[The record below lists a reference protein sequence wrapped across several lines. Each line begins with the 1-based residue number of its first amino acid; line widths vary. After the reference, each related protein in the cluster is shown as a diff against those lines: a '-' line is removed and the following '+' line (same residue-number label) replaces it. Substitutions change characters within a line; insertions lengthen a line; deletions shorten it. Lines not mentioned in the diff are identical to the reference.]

1 MGLRFSQDG
10 PEFPGSLVDQILAG
24 EVVFICG
31 AGVSLPQLPTFEGL
45 VAGAYAELGM
55 QPDAAEQISIDA
67 QRYEEALGALARR
80 HAHPKRIY
88 EAVAKI
94 LAVPD
99 RPDLGHHLTLLRLSR
114 NLDNRIA
121 LITTNFDTLFECAVE
136 EAEGAGRAAP
146 LSFAGQ
152 SLPAPGSENF
162 AGVIHLHGRLADP
175 DLRLESTNLVLTSAE
190 YGDAYMRSG
199 WAARFLFDLAR
210 CRTLVLVGY
219 SAGDAPVRYFLN
231 VLEADR
237 TRFTDLRPVYAF
249 DAVGDDDARAGH
261 AWKALA
267 VHPLAYRRRQTPQ
280 GDEDHSALWLDL
292 ATLAEL
298 IERPKANRRRQ
309 TAEILA
315 RRFAEASPSELGALT
330 WLLQGRRDLWDVV
343 LESVRDPAWFHHL
356 IARELWSKEDA
367 VRVLTIWCSRA
378 WTDRERLHAAID
390 WRRRYGVEFGK
401 ELEDCLNRQPD
412 APPVWTRAWRL
423 LARDRS
429 GRFTEISDT
438 AHAIRGLIRRGNFL
452 DLDLRRAVR
461 LLTPQLVVEKP
472 WGGEGEDAVAEPTS
486 VNDLILRRLKVADRG
501 SLPELVA
508 ALVSLT
514 DRCERLIEIAADELK
529 STLEL
534 ARDALLVREGWDTTD
549 YDVPSIEDH
558 PQNRHRDGALYLA
571 RLLADL
577 LPTLGRQDRSAA
589 RYWAERWRDLPSRL
603 GRRLWLHALRTADLF
618 SPDEVAD
625 AVMALSKDDFWTI
638 RRELVLLMAEKS
650 SEASPL
656 LVERIVE
663 RITSEAATLYTE
675 KGGPEP
681 DQTDWRPS
689 ARDSAAWLRLSALV
703 RAGVLTPAGRRA
715 LDELKE
721 RHRYL
726 DRDFEE
732 QDLFRIW
739 SGEVRWVAGDPAP
752 IRAASP
758 ENRLQ
763 VARELATSTDPDA
776 QEGWRAYCRSD
787 PAGALASFG
796 DVAPE
801 IEDAPLWENLFTAL
815 SAPVDDQDHAKK
827 ARLAEL
833 IGRVFALFEQA
844 SEAVLLRLVRPMADL
859 LRTARVVGAR
869 LGPGWWDRIWAAAE
883 AEEGDED
890 WDDADAFLSRVINSG
905 AGRLAEELLISIDE
919 QRKAGRR
926 VGAGDEERLRTLL
939 RSERGGGRLA
949 RGSCAQNAGFV
960 WSVSPLDA
968 ERYFVPWLLLD
979 DRYGAALRAVMV
991 EYGDLGPGATATF
1004 KMAVLKG
1011 VEECRVDAGV
1021 AAHVASKVL
1030 MPVLSTFMTQEGADW
1045 NLTPQEARQALR
1057 AAGDNVREG
1066 AAECLRTW
1074 VRGLDCGP
1082 AEAWRTGVSPL
1093 FRAIWPPEREYLSS
1107 RLTSD
1112 LAATCVAAGE
1122 AFPEA
1127 LETIKPYL
1135 RPFDGDWVNIHFI
1148 QSSEVPERFP
1158 KETLE
1163 LLWTICGPAS
1173 RGQMTDL
1180 GEVLDRVIRADVRLE
1195 VDRRLQ
1201 WLEQR
1206 AVRYR

>member
-1 MGLRFSQDG
+1 MGLRFSADG
-10 PEFPGSLVDQILAG
+10 PEFPGDLVNQILAG
-24 EVVFICG
+24 KVVFVCG
-31 AGVSLPQLPTFEGL
+31 AGVSLPQLPTFKGL
-45 VAGAYAELGM
+45 VTGVYAELGM
-55 QPDAAEQISIDA
+55 QPDAAEQGSIDA

-88 EAVAKI
+88 EAVATI
-94 LAVPD
+94 LAP
-99 RPDLGHHLTLLRLSR
+99 PHPADLAHHLTLLRLSR

-121 LITTNFDTLFECAVE
+121 LITTNFDTLFERAVE
-136 EAEGAGRAAP
+136 EAGAGRAAP

-175 DLRLESTNLVLTSAE
+175 DLRLDSTDLVLTSAE

-237 TRFTDLRPVYAF
+237 TRFTDLRPVYAL
-249 DAVGDDDARAGH
+249 DAVGEGDGRAGH

-267 VHPLAYRRRQTPQ
+267 VHPLAYRRQQTPQ
-280 GDEDHSALWLDL
+280 GDEDHSVLWLDL
-292 ATLAEL
+292 AALAEL
-298 IERPKANRRRQ
+298 IERPKVNRRRQ

-315 RRFAEASPSELGALT
+315 RPFAEASPSELDAAT

-343 LESVRDPAWFHHL
+343 LESVREPAWFDHL

-367 VRVLTIWCSRA
+367 VRVLTSWCSRA
-378 WTDRERLHAAID
+378 WTDRERLYAAID

-401 ELEDCLNRQPD
+401 ALEDCLSRQPD
-412 APPVWTRAWRL
+412 APPVWIRVWRL

-429 GRFTEISDT
+429 SQYTGISDT
-438 AHAIRGLIRRGNFL
+438 AHAIRALIRRGNFL
-452 DLDLRRAVR
+452 DQDLRRAVR

-472 WGGEGEDAVAEPTS
+472 WRGEGEDAAAEPTS
-486 VNDLILRRLKVADRG
+486 VSDLVRRRLEVVDRG

-508 ALVSLT
+508 ALTGLA
-514 DRCERLIEIAADELK
+514 DRCERLIEIATDELK

-534 ARDALLVREGWDTTD
+534 ARDASLVREGWDATD

-558 PQNRHRDGALYLA
+558 QQNRHRDGALYLA

-577 LPTLGRQDRSAA
+577 LPKLGQQDRSAA
-589 RYWAERWRDLPSRL
+589 RYWAERWRDLPNRL
-603 GRRLWLHALRTADLF
+603 GQRLWLHALRTADLF

-625 AVMALSKDDFWTI
+625 AVMAMSKDDFWAI
-638 RRELVLLMAEKS
+638 RRELVLLMAEKL

-663 RITSEAATLYTE
+663 RIASEAATLYTE

-689 ARDSAAWLRLSALV
+689 ARDSAAWLRLSALN
-703 RAGVLTPAGRRA
+703 RAGVLTPPGRRA
-715 LDELKE
+715 LEELKE

-763 VARELATSTDPDA
+763 VARELTASTDPDA
-776 QEGWRAYCRSD
+776 QEGWGAYCRSD

-796 DVAPE
+796 EAAPQ
-801 IEDAPLWENLFTAL
+801 IGDAPLWENLLAAL
-815 SAPVDDQDHAKK
+815 SAPADNQDDAKK
-827 ARLAEL
+827 ARLADLTE
-833 IGRVFALFEQA
+833 RVFALFERA
-844 SEAVLLRLVRPMADL
+844 SEAVLQRLVGPIADL
-859 LRTARVVGAR
+859 LRTARVLGVR
-869 LGPGWWDRIWAAAE
+869 LGPGWWDRLWKAAD
-883 AEEGDED
+883 AEEESED
-890 WDDADAFLSRVINSG
+890 WDDADAFFSRVINSG
-905 AGRLAEELLISIDE
+905 AGRLAEELLIAIDE
-919 QRKAGRR
+919 QRKAGQQ
-926 VGAGDEERLRTLL
+926 VSPEDEVRLRTLL
-939 RSERGGGRLA
+939 RSESGAGRLA
-949 RGSCAQNAGFV
+949 RGSCAQNSGFV
-960 WSVSPLDA
+960 WSISPRDA
-968 ERYFVPWLLLD
+968 ERYFLPWLLLD
-979 DRYGAALRAVMV
+979 DRYGAALRAVML
-991 EYGDLGPGATATF
+991 EYSEHGAGATAAF
-1004 KMAVLKG
+1004 KYAVLKG
-1011 VEECRVDAGV
+1011 AEESGAEAP
-1021 AAHVASKVL
+1021 AAEHVASRVL
-1030 MPVLSTFMTQEGADW
+1030 MPVLSSFLTQGRVDW
-1045 NLTPQEARQALR
+1045 GLSAEEARKTLQT
-1057 AAGDNVREG
+1057 AGNSIREG
-1066 AAECLRTW
+1066 AAECMRAW
-1074 VRGLDCGP
+1074 VRGLECGP
-1082 AEAWRTGVSPL
+1082 AAAWRTGVGPL
-1093 FRAIWPPEREYLSS
+1093 FKAVWPPEREYLNS
-1107 RLTSD
+1107 RLTED
-1112 LAATCVAAGE
+1112 LAATCVSAGN

-1135 RPFDGDWVNIHFI
+1135 RPFDADWASLHFI
-1148 QSSEVPERFP
+1148 ESSEVPEQFP
-1158 KETLE
+1158 RETLE
-1163 LLWTICGPAS
+1163 LLWTICGPES

-1180 GEVLDRVIRADVRLE
+1180 GEVLDRIIGADERLE
-1195 VDRRLQ
+1195 TDRRLQ

-1206 AVRYR
+1206 AVRYK